1 MSDIDQQLDEM
12 RRAWRAKARYGIY
25 RHRVVDDGYSRVQ
38 EPLSYTGLTFDEV
51 GIILDRLNKEARA
64 AAGNPSDSW
73 GLTMYN
79 MKLETPTPS
88 RLMPAI
94 DQH

>member
-1 MSDIDQQLDEM
+1 MSDIDQQLEEM

-25 RHRVVDDGYSRVQ
+25 RHRLADDGYGRVQ
-38 EPLSYTGLTFDEV
+38 EPLSYSGLTFDEV
-51 GIILDRLNKEARA
+51 GVILEKLNKEARE

-73 GLTMYN
+73 GLTMYG
-79 MKLETPTPS
+79 MKLETPVPT
-88 RLMPAI
+88 RRAPAS